1 MSSISGDQTG
11 CNRVAAF
18 FHSDRIYIIP
28 AVIHWVIT
36 FFTDRL
42 IFLSD
47 EGSDLL
53 NYGACKVILLPVLFL
68 LWKAVV
74 KAALERDKDTLGVL
88 KYAGIYLI
96 PIIFVMA
103 VKLPQGYLSNDENLI
118 FEEAVRLKDYTWF
131 SYLTTWYYILSL
143 MLVPFKYGPIIVKIV
158 IQVLVCG
165 YVVKR
170 MTDMVSFKYGV
181 FSYIPFIFFPVL
193 AYTTSA
199 HRIPVYFL
207 LYAFLLAK
215 MLLDKAENRS
225 VSLYDIA
232 WILILGA
239 VLTQWRTE
247 GVYLVVILPLLIF
260 TAYPELRRKKTAAGI
275 IAVFLV
281 IQYLVSIPQTGVIPG
296 RMGDKANNRMGPFYA
311 YTITNM
317 FRNGLDKD
325 KNSADIEKVG
335 RYLSIEA
342 VERINEDLKDINYED
357 VLILYYPGYVG
368 IREGAESRDYLSYTE
383 GCRNIIR
390 NNPDVFMRTRAGA
403 FNYAALPYH
412 VETGADG
419 IRGIFKL
426 LFSAVKAGF
435 YNLYIP
441 HILLLTGWLISLVR
455 KKWFVFFA
463 ASGLIGHFIIVF
475 ILAPASYFKYY
486 FPVYFTVYLY
496 IILYLITAAYNR
508 KRNDKIIL

>member
-18 FHSDRIYIIP
+18 FHSNRIYIIP
-28 AVIHWVIT
+28 SVIHWGIT
-36 FFTDRL
+36 FLTDRL
-42 IFLSD
+42 VFISD
-47 EGSDLL
+47 ESSNVL
-53 NYGACKVILLPVLFL
+53 NYIACKVILLPMLFL

-74 KAALERDKDTLGVL
+74 KAVCEHDKETLKIL
-88 KYAGIYLI
+88 KFAGIYLI
-96 PIIFVMA
+96 PMIAVMA
-103 VKLPQGYLSNDENLI
+103 FKLPEGYLSNDESLI

-143 MLVPFKYGPIIVKIV
+143 MLIPFKYGPIIVKVV

-170 MTDMVSFKYGV
+170 MTDITSFKYGI

-207 LYAFLLAK
+207 LYAFLLVK

-225 VSLYDIA
+225 ISFYDIA

-247 GVYLVVILPLLIF
+247 GIYLVLILPLLIF
-260 TAYPELRRKKTAAGI
+260 TAYPDLRRGKSAAVI
-275 IAVFLV
+275 IAGFLFL
-281 IQYLVSIPQTGVIPG
+281 QYLVSIPQTGVIPG

-317 FRNGLDKD
+317 FRNGLDRD
-325 KNSADIEKVG
+325 RNSGDIEKVG

-342 VERINEDLKDINYED
+342 IDRINEDLKDINYED

-368 IREGAESRDYLSYTE
+368 VKEDAESRDYIAYTE
-383 GCRNIIR
+383 GCRNIFK
-390 NNPDVFMRTRAGA
+390 NNPDVFLRTRAGA

-412 VETGADG
+412 IEAGAG
-419 IRGIFKL
+419 GVKL

-441 HILLLTGWLISLVR
+441 HLLLLLGWIISLIK
-455 KKWFVFFA
+455 KKWYVFFA

-475 ILAPASYFKYY
+475 VLAPASYFKYY

-496 IILYLITAAYNR
+496 LTLFLITAVYNR
-508 KRNDKIIL
+508 NRDTKVIL